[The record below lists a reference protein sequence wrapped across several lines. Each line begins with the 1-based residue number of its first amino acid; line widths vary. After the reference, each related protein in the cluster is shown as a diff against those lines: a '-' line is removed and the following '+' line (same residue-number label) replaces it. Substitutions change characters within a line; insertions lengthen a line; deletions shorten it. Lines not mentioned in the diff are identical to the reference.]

1 MSDKIHNTAGAA
13 VDAAP
18 DTSSNP
24 KTDGAEPKASEN
36 NGYKV
41 DKPIKDMT
49 VEEQRDY
56 FKRYSRKHEDEN
68 KRLKA
73 EIENFKIELDRSIAE
88 AVKANT
94 TELNKKFG
102 ESIATKEVEAQAV
115 KMGFHNPEDAFSFM
129 QVDEVIK
136 GADVDVEA
144 INEKLKGIVEERP
157 YLVNSPD
164 EKRLTKRRMKN
175 DGVKVDSDNGG
186 EKKRA
191 AEILRNYKKSN

>member
-1 MSDKIHNTAGAA
+1 MSDKINSTAGAT

-18 DTSSNP
+18 DASSNP
-24 KTDGAEPKASEN
+24 ETGGAEPKAPEN
-36 NGYKV
+36 NGYKA

-73 EIENFKIELDRSIAE
+73 EIENFKVELDRAIAE

-102 ESIATKEVEAQAV
+102 ERIAEKEVEAQAV
-115 KMGFHNPEDAFSFM
+115 KMGFHNPKDAFRFM

-144 INEKLKGIVEERP
+144 LNEKLKGVVEERP
-157 YLVNSPD
+157 YLVNSTD

-175 DGVKVDSDNGG
+175 DGVKVDSGNGG
-186 EKKRA
+186 EKKSA
-191 AEILRNYKKSN
+191 AEILRNYKRK

>member
-1 MSDKIHNTAGAA
+1 MSDKINNTAG
-13 VDAAP
+13 VTVGAAP

-24 KTDGAEPKASEN
+24 ETDGAEPKASEN
-36 NGYKV
+36 NGYKA

-56 FKRYSRKHEDEN
+56 FKKYSRKHEDEN
-68 KRLKA
+68 KRLKS
-73 EIENFKIELDRSIAE
+73 EIENFKIELDRAIDE

-94 TELNKKFG
+94 AELNKKFG
-102 ESIATKEVEAQAV
+102 ESLATKEVEAQAV
-115 KMGFHNPEDAFSFM
+115 KMGFHNPKDAFSFM

-144 INEKLKGIVEERP
+144 LNEKLKGVVEERP

-175 DGVKVDSDNGG
+175 DGVKVDSGNGG

>member
-1 MSDKIHNTAGAA
+1 MSDKLNTTAGAT
-13 VDAAP
+13 VGAAP
-18 DTSSNP
+18 DTSSNSG
-24 KTDGAEPKASEN
+24 TDGAEPKASDN
-36 NGYKV
+36 NGYKA

-56 FKRYSRKHEDEN
+56 FKKYSRKHEDEN
-68 KRLKA
+68 KRLKS
-73 EIENFKIELDRSIAE
+73 EIENFKIELDRAIDE

-94 TELNKKFG
+94 AELNKKFG
-102 ESIATKEVEAQAV
+102 ESLAEKEVEAQAV
-115 KMGFHNPEDAFSFM
+115 KMGFHNPKDAFSFM

-144 INEKLKGIVEERP
+144 LNEKLKGVVEERP

-175 DGVKVDSDNGG
+175 YGVKVDSGNGG
-186 EKKRA
+186 EKKSA